1 MVTGP
6 TFFSANF
13 DFGAQLSHENF
24 KILHPHFSHVIYNLS
39 KTLFCIKI
47 DQKMAEI
54 SSKERL
60 KNMRYLKKNYGF
72 LTDAHWQILGF
83 CRDKNL

>member
-47 DQKMAEI
+47 DQQMAEI
-54 SSKERL
+54 SIFLLLLTL
-60 KNMRYLKKNYGF
+60 KPLFSTNFIIYRFFRNF
-72 LTDAHWQILGF
+72 ILSPIS
-83 CRDKNL
+83 R